1 MSEEIREFS
10 PDRVLVNKMADEII
24 KALEQSEETA
34 YLVYL
39 KLAIK
44 FGSGQKI

>member
-1 MSEEIREFS
+1 MDDVRDFVGDKLLT
-10 PDRVLVNKMADEII
+10 PHMVDEIM
-24 KALEQSEETA
+24 KALEQNSEAA

-44 FGSGQKI
+44 FGAGQKL